1 MSTIDTSQIDTAY
14 PVPGINNSSQ
24 GFRTN
29 FTAIKSGLD
38 TASTEITDLQNKVV
52 VKSALTGTTLNNDMA
67 NTLISNALVQGFR
80 ATTYNLGNN
89 LSGTVTINVTNGDVQ
104 YGTITGNVTLAF
116 AAWAPAGTQQNVQ
129 TIFNVANAN
138 AVVTIPSNVTD
149 GMVTLENYAGNGVAG
164 GNFTVAANVTK
175 VHHEFS
181 TVDCG
186 TNITVMPIDRPRKAT
201 QLITTVPA
209 SNVGVLGDKAG
220 TVASDANYFYVCT
233 ANYDGATAI
242 WKRVTL
248 TAW

>member
-1 MSTIDTSQIDTAY
+1 MSAIDTGQIDTAY

-38 TASTEITDLQNKVV
+38 TASSEITDLQNKVV
-52 VKSALTGTTLNNDMA
+52 VKSALTGITLNNDMA
-67 NTLISNALVQGFR
+67 NTLISNALTQGFR

-89 LSGTVTINVTNGDVQ
+89 LSGTVTVNVTNGDVQ

-129 TIFNVANAN
+129 TIFNIANAN
-138 AVVTIPSNVTD
+138 AVITIPSNVTD
-149 GMVTLENYAGNGVAG
+149 GIITLENYQGNGVAG
-164 GNFTVAANVTK
+164 GNFTAAANVTK
-175 VHHEFS
+175 IHHEFS

-186 TNITVMPIDRPRKAT
+186 TNVTVMPIDRPRKTT
-201 QLITTVPA
+201 QVITTIPA
-209 SNVGVLGDKAG
+209 SNVGALGDVEG

-242 WKRVTL
+242 WKRVSL
-248 TAW
+248 SAW